1 MNQLSWAADSATL
14 NWQVCHTSA
23 SVLDVGITI
32 LIRTTSDTSLE
43 ASPVV
48 SQMQIVEGDSRVLRA
63 FRNRHADAS
72 TADNVQVFPVN
83 HAHEVSHSPKP
94 IDKSR
99 KRGALRA
106 VWGLLVEL
114 CRGEAFSLIA
124 RHWLAG
130 PHAPPLMCPLR

>member
-1 MNQLSWAADSATL
+1 MNQVSWAADSATL

-23 SVLDVGITI
+23 SVLDVGITVVMP
-32 LIRTTSDTSLE
+32 THCVTSIE

-48 SQMQIVEGDSRVLRA
+48 PQMQIIEGDSRVLKA
-63 FRNRHADAS
+63 CRNRHADARM
-72 TADNVQVFPVN
+72 ADNEQVFPVN

-106 VWGLLVEL
+106 VSGLLVKL